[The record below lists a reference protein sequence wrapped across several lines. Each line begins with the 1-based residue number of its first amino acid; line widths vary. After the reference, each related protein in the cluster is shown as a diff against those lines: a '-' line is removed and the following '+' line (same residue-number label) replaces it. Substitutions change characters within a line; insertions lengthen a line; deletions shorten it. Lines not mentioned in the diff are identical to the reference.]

1 MSESAPAKILIAD
14 DEASLRFLIHE
25 TIADPSIQILE
36 AKDGPEAL
44 RIARSQH
51 PRMILLDMAMP
62 GINGVEVC
70 TQLKADPATRDIQ
83 IVMVT
88 AYSQTKD
95 REQAL
100 AAGADHFISKP
111 FSPTQLFELVDKI
124 L

>member
-1 MSESAPAKILIAD
+1 MSKTVPIKILIAD

-25 TIADPSIQILE
+25 TIADPALQVLE
-36 AKDGPEAL
+36 ARDGPEAL

-51 PRMILLDMAMP
+51 PKMILLDVAMP
-62 GINGVEVC
+62 GLSGVEVC
-70 TQLKADPATRDIQ
+70 QQLKADPATRDIQ
-83 IVMVT
+83 IVMLT
-88 AYSQTKD
+88 AHSQTKD

-100 AAGADHFISKP
+100 AAGADFFITKP